1 MKTFKEYGLPPSA
14 AKGAKAHTKPLPKKK
29 PVVHLDKPDSIAS
42 IKVYKPKEEIER
54 RADFQMTKKTMPDG
68 SVKFVKAPKK
78 TIEIGKGK
86 NEKVEF
92 SLPKVK
98 TVTTKI
104 DLKGLKKAVKFY
116 DKPLKQKGYPEQENT
131 VADRNK
137 DYALTKKRQ
146 HDYEMK
152 WGRKKDTKGFNDL
165 TSQKEA
171 SLPPHLQIFN
181 KHGNV
186 DPEKVSQKVHQGKK
200 APKFTVT
207 DVTPKGYGPKN
218 EAKVKGNIYYKVNIE
233 GLPPLYLPGEEGVGK
248 IKAGLRKLL
257 KRPDMVTD
265 MERQTGAE
273 VRKAFRMMGQGKED
287 EPLKHVREAIGPD
300 DADDKGEYDYEG
312 EMAKNQLNT
321 MIDAAK
327 ELHDMLGDD
336 DNLPEWVQS
345 KITKATDYID
355 SVRDYLKSESES

>member
-86 NEKVEF
+86 NEKVDF

-98 TVTTKI
+98 PVTTKI

-116 DKPLKQKGYPEQENT
+116 DKPLKQKGYPEQEN
-131 VADRNK
+131 
-137 DYALTKKRQ
+137 
-146 HDYEMK
+146 
-152 WGRKKDTKGFNDL
+152 
-165 TSQKEA
+165 KEA

-186 DPEKVSQKVHQGKK
+186 DPKKVSQKVHQGKK

>member
-14 AKGAKAHTKPLPKKK
+14 AKGAKAHIKPLPKKK
-29 PVVHLDKPDSIAS
+29 PVVHLDKDDSIAS
-42 IKVYKPKEEIER
+42 IKVYKPKEDIER

-86 NEKVEF
+86 NEAVDMTKP
-92 SLPKVK
+92 LKADPVK
-98 TVTTKI
+98 TKV
-104 DLKGLKKAVKFY
+104 DLKGLKKAIKFY
-116 DKPLKQKGYPEQENT
+116 DNPLKTKGYPEQ
-131 VADRNK
+131 
-137 DYALTKKRQ
+137 
-146 HDYEMK
+146 
-152 WGRKKDTKGFNDL
+152 
-165 TSQKEA
+165 EA

-186 DPEKVSQKVHQGKK
+186 DPKKVSQKVHQGKK

-218 EAKVKGNIYYKVNIE
+218 EAKIDQPIYYKVTIE
-233 GLPPLYLPGEEGVGK
+233 GLPPLFLPGKEGSGK
-248 IKAGLRKLL
+248 IKTMIRKLL

-265 MERQTGAE
+265 MERQSGAE
-273 VRKAFRMMGQGKED
+273 VRKAFRMMGQGQDIVK
-287 EPLKHVREAIGPD
+287 EAIGPD
-300 DADDKGEYDYEG
+300 SPDDKGEYDYEG

>member
-68 SVKFVKAPKK
+68 STKFVKAPKAK
-78 TIEIGKGK
+78 IEIGKGK
-86 NEKVEF
+86 DEKVDF

-98 TVTTKI
+98 SVTTKVN
-104 DLKGLKKAVKFY
+104 LKGLKKAVKFY
-116 DKPLKQKGYPEQENT
+116 DKPLKQKGYPEQEST
-131 VADRNK
+131 
-137 DYALTKKRQ
+137 
-146 HDYEMK
+146 
-152 WGRKKDTKGFNDL
+152 
-165 TSQKEA
+165 
-171 SLPPHLQIFN
+171 
-181 KHGNV
+181 
-186 DPEKVSQKVHQGKK
+186 
-200 APKFTVT
+200 
-207 DVTPKGYGPKN
+207 N

-287 EPLKHVREAIGPD
+287 ESLKHVREAIGPD

>member
-14 AKGAKAHTKPLPKKK
+14 AKGAKAHIKPLPKKK
-29 PVVHLDKPDSIAS
+29 PVVHLDKDDSIAS
-42 IKVYKPKEEIER
+42 IKVYKPKEDIER

-86 NEKVEF
+86 YEDMTKPLTVEPIKRKV
-92 SLPKVK
+92 
-98 TVTTKI
+98 

-116 DKPLKQKGYPEQENT
+116 DKPLKQKGYPEQEN
-131 VADRNK
+131 
-137 DYALTKKRQ
+137 
-146 HDYEMK
+146 
-152 WGRKKDTKGFNDL
+152 
-165 TSQKEA
+165 
-171 SLPPHLQIFN
+171 
-181 KHGNV
+181 
-186 DPEKVSQKVHQGKK
+186 K
-200 APKFTVT
+200 A
-207 DVTPKGYGPKN
+207 Y
-218 EAKVKGNIYYKVNIE
+218 VK
-233 GLPPLYLPGEEGVGK
+233 
-248 IKAGLRKLL
+248 
-257 KRPDMVTD
+257 
-265 MERQTGAE
+265 
-273 VRKAFRMMGQGKED
+273 
-287 EPLKHVREAIGPD
+287 EAIGPD